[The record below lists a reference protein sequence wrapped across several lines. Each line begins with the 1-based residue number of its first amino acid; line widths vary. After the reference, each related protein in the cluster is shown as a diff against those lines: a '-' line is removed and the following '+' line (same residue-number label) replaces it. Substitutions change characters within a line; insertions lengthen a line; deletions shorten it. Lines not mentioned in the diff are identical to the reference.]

1 MYSVEI
7 VLKENERGKPLK
19 KSVRALMTG
28 ILLLLLLALTG
39 CINRVVLHPISQQ
52 DIIEV
57 DKGEVFTAPKDGY
70 FLSDLYLKRVAK
82 AQVN

>member
-1 MYSVEI
+1 M
-7 VLKENERGKPLK
+7 
-19 KSVRALMTG
+19 MG
-28 ILLLLLLALTG
+28 ILLLLPMLLMSCTHR
-39 CINRVVLHPISQQ
+39 IVLHPISQQ
-52 DIIEV
+52 DIVEV